1 MFEFFSNMFG
11 YVLNGIY
18 ILVKNYGV
26 AIILFSIIIKFLML
40 PMSIKQQKTMKKTE
54 KIQKEMNKIQDKYK
68 NNPEK
73 MNMEIMD
80 LYKRENMS
88 PFSGCFSLIIQMVL
102 LFAMFYLVRS
112 PLTYM
117 KKIDTSV
124 IEQYSQT
131 IKEEK
136 GEEALNGAYPEMAI
150 IKYATEKNLNDS
162 EIYVNMD
169 FLGVDLSDVPTT
181 SGTNYTSYIIPALY
195 VISSILSIRLTA
207 NMNNSKKDK
216 NDVIEIKNE
225 NQEENKKDDMQ
236 DMTKQMNKS
245 MTWMMPIL
253 SVSVAL
259 VAPLGLALY
268 WLINNIL
275 MIIERIIIDK
285 FITKKEEK
293 ENA

>member
-1 MFEFFSNMFG
+1 MFEFFSNIFG
-11 YVLNGIY
+11 YILNGIY
-18 ILVKNYGV
+18 MLVKNYGI
-26 AIILFSIIIKFLML
+26 AIILFSILIKVLML

-102 LFAMFYLVRS
+102 LFSMFYLVRS
-112 PLTYM
+112 PLTFM
-117 KKIDTSV
+117 KKVDTTA
-124 IEQYSQT
+124 IENISQT

-136 GEEALNGAYPEMAI
+136 GEDSLNVAYPEMQI
-150 IKYATEKNLNDS
+150 IKYVNEKNLTDS
-162 EIYVNMD
+162 ELFINMD

-181 SGTNYTSYIIPALY
+181 SGTNYKSYIIPVLY
-195 VISSILSIRLTA
+195 VISSLASIKLTS
-207 NMNNSKKDK
+207 NINNKKSKNEDIIELNKDDKKD
-216 NDVIEIKNE
+216 E
-225 NQEENKKDDMQ
+225 MQ
-236 DMTKQMNKS
+236 DMTKQMSKS
-245 MTWMMPIL
+245 MLWMMPIL
-253 SVSVAL
+253 SVSVSL

-275 MIIERIIIDK
+275 MIVERFIINK
-285 FITKKEEK
+285 FITKGEEEK
-293 ENA
+293 NA

>member
-1 MFEFFSNMFG
+1 MFG

>member
-1 MFEFFSNMFG
+1 MFEFFSNIFG
-11 YVLNGIY
+11 YILNGIY
-18 ILVKNYGV
+18 MLVKNYGV
-26 AIILFSIIIKFLML
+26 AIILFSVLIKIAMI
-40 PMSIKQQKTMKKTE
+40 PMSIKQQRTMKKTE

-102 LFAMFYLVRS
+102 LFSMFYLVRS

-117 KKIDTSV
+117 KKVDTGV
-124 IEQYSQT
+124 IENFSQT

-136 GEEALNGAYPEMAI
+136 GEGALNGAYPEMQI
-150 IKYATEKNLNDS
+150 IKYANEKNLTDS
-162 EIYVNMD
+162 EIFINMN

-181 SGTNYTSYIIPALY
+181 SGTNYTSYIIPVLY
-195 VISSILSIRLTA
+195 VISSVASIKLTS
-207 NMNNSKKDK
+207 NINNKKSK
-216 NDVIEIKNE
+216 NEDVIEV
-225 NQEENKKDDMQ
+225 NQTEKKDDMQ

-245 MTWMMPIL
+245 MLWMMPIL
-253 SVSVAL
+253 SVSVSL

-275 MIIERIIIDK
+275 MILERLIMNK
-285 FITKKEEK
+285 FILSEEEK

>member
-1 MFEFFSNMFG
+1 MFEFFSNIFG

-18 ILVKNYGV
+18 MLVKNYGV
-26 AIILFSIIIKFLML
+26 AIILFSVLIKILML

-102 LFAMFYLVRS
+102 LFSMFYLVRS
-112 PLTYM
+112 PLTFM
-117 KKIDTSV
+117 KKVDTTV
-124 IEQYSQT
+124 IENFSQT

-136 GEEALNGAYPEMAI
+136 GEDSLKGAYPEMQI
-150 IKYATEKNLNDS
+150 IKYANEKDLKDS
-162 EIYVNMD
+162 EIFINMD

-181 SGTNYTSYIIPALY
+181 SGTNYKSYIIPVLY
-195 VISSILSIRLTA
+195 VISSVASIKLTS
-207 NMNNSKKDK
+207 NMNNKKS
-216 NDVIEIKNE
+216 KNE
-225 NQEENKKDDMQ
+225 DIIEVNQSDKKDDMQ

-245 MTWMMPIL
+245 MLWMMPIL
-253 SVSVAL
+253 SVSVSL

-275 MIIERIIIDK
+275 MILERLIMNK
-285 FITKKEEK
+285 FISGEEE
-293 ENA
+293 ENNA

>member
-1 MFEFFSNMFG
+1 MFEFFSNIFG

-18 ILVKNYGV
+18 MLVKNYGV
-26 AIILFSIIIKFLML
+26 AIILFSILIKILML

-102 LFAMFYLVRS
+102 LFSMFYLVRS
-112 PLTYM
+112 PLTFM
-117 KKIDTSV
+117 KKVDTGV
-124 IEQYSQT
+124 IENFSQT

-136 GEEALNGAYPEMAI
+136 GEGALNGAYPEMQI
-150 IKYATEKNLNDS
+150 IKYANEKNLTDS
-162 EIYVNMD
+162 EIFINMD

-181 SGTNYTSYIIPALY
+181 SGTNYTSYIIPVLY
-195 VISSILSIRLTA
+195 VISSVASIKLTS
-207 NMNNSKKDK
+207 NINNKKSK
-216 NDVIEIKNE
+216 NEDVIEV
-225 NQEENKKDDMQ
+225 NQTEKKDDMQ

-245 MTWMMPIL
+245 MLWMMPIL
-253 SVSVAL
+253 SVSVSL

-275 MIIERIIIDK
+275 MILERLIMNK
-285 FITKKEEK
+285 FILSEEEK

>member
-1 MFEFFSNMFG
+1 MFEFFSNIFG

-26 AIILFSIIIKFLML
+26 AIILFSILIKLIML

-54 KIQKEMNKIQDKYK
+54 KIQKEMNKIQEKYK

-102 LFAMFYLVRS
+102 LFSMFYLVRS
-112 PLTYM
+112 PLTFM
-117 KKIDTSV
+117 KKVDNEV
-124 IEQYSQT
+124 IENFSQT

-136 GEEALNGAYPEMAI
+136 GEDALNGAYPEMQI
-150 IKYATEKNLNDS
+150 IKYANEKNLEDS
-162 EIYVNMD
+162 EIFINMD

-181 SGTNYTSYIIPALY
+181 SGTNYKSYIVPVLY
-195 VISSILSIRLTA
+195 VISSIASIKLTS
-207 NMNNSKKDK
+207 NINDKKSKKEDI
-216 NDVIEIKNE
+216 IEV
-225 NQEENKKDDMQ
+225 NQANKKDDMQ

-245 MTWMMPIL
+245 MLWMMPIL
-253 SVSVAL
+253 SVSVSL

-275 MIIERIIIDK
+275 MILERIIMNK
-285 FITKKEEK
+285 FISNEEEK
-293 ENA
+293 NNV

>member
-102 LFAMFYLVRS
+102 LFSMFYLVRS
-112 PLTYM
+112 PLTFM
-117 KKIDTSV
+117 KKVDTGV
-124 IEQYSQT
+124 IENFSQT

-136 GEEALNGAYPEMAI
+136 GEGALNGAYPEMQI
-150 IKYATEKNLNDS
+150 IKYANEKNLTDS
-162 EIYVNMD
+162 EIFINMD

-181 SGTNYTSYIIPALY
+181 SGTNYTSYIIPVLY
-195 VISSILSIRLTA
+195 VISSVASIKLTS
-207 NMNNSKKDK
+207 NINNKKSK
-216 NDVIEIKNE
+216 NEDVIEV
-225 NQEENKKDDMQ
+225 NQTEKKDDMQ

-245 MTWMMPIL
+245 MLWMMPIL
-253 SVSVAL
+253 SVSVSL

-275 MIIERIIIDK
+275 MILERLIMNK
-285 FITKKEEK
+285 FILSEEEK

>member
-1 MFEFFSNMFG
+1 M
-11 YVLNGIY
+11 
-18 ILVKNYGV
+18 LVKNYGV
-26 AIILFSIIIKFLML
+26 AIILFSILIKILML

-102 LFAMFYLVRS
+102 LFSMFYLVRS
-112 PLTYM
+112 PLTFM
-117 KKIDTSV
+117 KKVDTGV
-124 IEQYSQT
+124 IENFSQT

-136 GEEALNGAYPEMAI
+136 GEGALNGAYPEMQI
-150 IKYATEKNLNDS
+150 IKYANEKNLTDS
-162 EIYVNMD
+162 EIFINMD

-181 SGTNYTSYIIPALY
+181 SGTNYTSYIIPVLY
-195 VISSILSIRLTA
+195 VISSVASIKLTS
-207 NMNNSKKDK
+207 NINNKKSK
-216 NDVIEIKNE
+216 NEDVIEV
-225 NQEENKKDDMQ
+225 NQTEKKDDMQ

-245 MTWMMPIL
+245 MLWMMPIL
-253 SVSVAL
+253 SVSVSL

-275 MIIERIIIDK
+275 MILERLIMNK
-285 FITKKEEK
+285 FILSEEEK

>member
-1 MFEFFSNMFG
+1 MFDFFSNLFG

-18 ILVKNYGV
+18 ILIKNYGV
-26 AIILFSIIIKFLML
+26 AIILFSVLIKLIML

-73 MNMEIMD
+73 MNMEIMN

-88 PFSGCFSLIIQMVL
+88 PFSGCSSLIIQMIL
-102 LFAMFYLVRS
+102 LFSMFYLVRS
-112 PLTYM
+112 PLTHM
-117 KKIDTSV
+117 KKVDISI
-124 IEQYSQT
+124 IEEYSQT

-136 GEEALNGAYPEMAI
+136 GENSLDGAYPEMGI
-150 IKYATEKNLNDS
+150 IKYANEKNLTDS
-162 EIYVNMD
+162 EIYINMN

-181 SGTNYTSYIIPALY
+181 SGTNYKSYIIPVLY
-195 VISSILSIRLTA
+195 VISSIVSIKLTS
-207 NMNNSKKDK
+207 NMSSKKD
-216 NDVIEIKNE
+216 VIEAKENEKNE
-225 NQEENKKDDMQ
+225 NKDDMQ
-236 DMTKQMNKS
+236 DMAKQMNKS
-245 MTWMMPIL
+245 MVWMMPIL

-275 MIIERIIIDK
+275 MIIERLVINK
-285 FITKKEEK
+285 FISNKEE
-293 ENA
+293 ENNA

>member
-1 MFEFFSNMFG
+1 MFEFFSNIFG

-26 AIILFSIIIKFLML
+26 AIILFSILIKILML

-102 LFAMFYLVRS
+102 LFSMFYLVRS
-112 PLTYM
+112 PLTFM
-117 KKIDTSV
+117 KKVDTGV
-124 IEQYSQT
+124 IENFSQT

-136 GEEALNGAYPEMAI
+136 GEGALNGAYPEMQI
-150 IKYATEKNLNDS
+150 IKYANEKNLTDS
-162 EIYVNMD
+162 EIFINMD

-181 SGTNYTSYIIPALY
+181 SGTNYTSYIIPVLY
-195 VISSILSIRLTA
+195 VISSVASIKLTS
-207 NMNNSKKDK
+207 NINNKKSK
-216 NDVIEIKNE
+216 NEDVIEV
-225 NQEENKKDDMQ
+225 NQTEKKDDMQ

-245 MTWMMPIL
+245 MLWMMPIL
-253 SVSVAL
+253 SVSVSL

-275 MIIERIIIDK
+275 MILERLIMNK
-285 FITKKEEK
+285 FILSEEEK